1 MKREITRILSG
12 WVLII
17 GSLCTP
23 AYAGQYKNFNV
34 AIYYVNAAQQYNP
47 TQLQQQFDRVWSQ
60 IKFDKIYIEVYR
72 STRFANEDNIE
83 PVKKFFAD
91 KGIKVAGGLTLTWN
105 DSAQFR
111 TYSFVDPAHRAECQ
125 KAVELAARHFDEV
138 ILDDFFFYTEKT
150 DADIAAKGNRSWT
163 QYRLDTMRQV
173 SQDLVLK
180 PARAINPNIKITIK
194 YPNWYEHFQAAGYD
208 LDVQAHTFDA
218 IHTGTETR
226 DPFITDQLLQQYESY
241 LIFRYFDNIRPGG
254 GNHGGWVDTF
264 STTYADR
271 YPEQLID
278 TIFAKAPEITLFNWS
293 DLARAQAVQPGNRQ
307 QWAGMHTSFDFDDMV
322 KSYQGQGAP
331 GWARLAGYSLEQAD
345 TFMGKLGRPIGIKSY
360 KPYQSSGEDFL
371 HNYLGMIGIP
381 IELYPTFPTDAD
393 MVLLTESA
401 KYDPDIVS
409 KMKAQLVAGKNV
421 MITSGLL
428 RALQGKGIEDI
439 CELEYTDHKV
449 AIKDFLNAYG
459 AGNGTSLNSP
469 DVQTA
474 PILFPEIRFNTNDAW
489 TLIRGVVNA
498 KGYPI
503 LLMNRYSKGVFY
515 VLAMPENISD
525 LYTLPPG
532 VLSALRSYVMQTFP
546 VRIEAPPQVCL
557 FAYDNNTFIVQS
569 FMPTETTVNISTS
582 GAGAKLKNLI
592 TDQTVEAQAAPQA
605 RGRGG
610 FARGGAQAA
619 PRTSFQVKV
628 LPHSYLVFGVEK

>member
-1 MKREITRILSG
+1 MQLPRFAL
-12 WVLII
+12 VLT
-17 GSLCTP
+17 LALLTP
-23 AYAGQYKNFNV
+23 CLAHAGQYKNFNV
-34 AIYYVNAAQQYNP
+34 AIYFVNAAQQYNP
-47 TQLQQQFDRVWSQ
+47 TQLQQQYDRVASQ
-60 IKFDKIYIEVYR
+60 IKFDKVYIEVYR

-83 PVKKFFAD
+83 PVKKFFTD

-150 DADIAAKGNRSWT
+150 DADIAAKGNRTWT
-163 QYRLDTMRQV
+163 QYRLDAMRAA

-180 PARAINPNIKITIK
+180 PARAINPNIKMTIK

-254 GNHGGWVDTF
+254 ANHGGWVDTF
-264 STTYADR
+264 NTTYADR
-271 YPEQLID
+271 YPEQLVD
-278 TIFAKAPEITLFNWS
+278 TIFAKAPEITLFNWA
-293 DLARAQAVQPGNRQ
+293 DLARPQAVQAGNRQ
-307 QWAGMHTSFDFDDMV
+307 QWASLKTSFDFDDMV
-322 KSYQGQGAP
+322 KSYQGPGSP

-345 TFMGKLGRPIGIKSY
+345 IFMGKLGKPIGIKSY

-393 MVLLTESA
+393 IVLLTESA

-439 CELEYTDHKV
+439 CELEYTDHKI

-459 AGNGTSLNSP
+459 AGSGTSLNTP
-469 DVQTA
+469 DVQTQ

-503 LLMNRYSKGVFY
+503 LQMNRYSKGIFY
-515 VLAMPENISD
+515 VLTMPENISD
-525 LYTLPPG
+525 LYLLPPS
-532 VLSALRSYVMQTFP
+532 VLSTLKSYLMQTFP

-569 FMPTETTVNISTS
+569 FMPTETTVNISVA
-582 GAGAKLKNLI
+582 GNGAKLKNLVTEQSI
-592 TDQTVEAQAAPQA
+592 DPQAAPQA

-610 FARGGAQAA
+610 FARGGAQTA
-619 PRTSFQVKV
+619 PRTSFQVKI
-628 LPHSYLVFGVEK
+628 LPHSYVVFGVEK

>member
-1 MKREITRILSG
+1 MKLPRPALVLTFAILMS
-12 WVLII
+12 
-17 GSLCTP
+17 SL

-34 AIYYVNAAQQYNP
+34 AIYFVNAAQQYNP
-47 TQLQQQFDRVWSQ
+47 AQLQQQFDRVSSQ
-60 IKFDKIYIEVYR
+60 IKFDKVYIEVYR

-83 PVKKFFAD
+83 PVKKFFTD

-150 DADIAAKGNRSWT
+150 DADIAAKGSRTWT
-163 QYRLDTMRQV
+163 QYRLDAMRQA

-180 PARAINPNIKITIK
+180 PARAINPNIKMTIK

-208 LDVQAHTFDA
+208 LDVQAHMFDA

-271 YPEQLID
+271 YPEQLVD

-293 DLARAQAVQPGNRQ
+293 DLARPQAVQPGNRQ

-322 KSYQGQGAP
+322 KSYQGAGAP
-331 GWARLAGYSLEQAD
+331 GWARLAGYSLEQID
-345 TFMGKLGRPIGIKSY
+345 TFMGKLGKPIGIKSY

-393 MVLLTESA
+393 MLLLTESA
-401 KYDPDIVS
+401 KYDPELVTKI
-409 KMKAQLVAGKNV
+409 KAQLVAGKNV

-428 RALQGKGIEDI
+428 RALQGKGIEEI

-459 AGNGTSLNSP
+459 SGNGTSLNSP
-469 DVQTA
+469 DVQTQ

-503 LLMNRYSKGVFY
+503 LQMNRYSKGIFY
-515 VLAMPENISD
+515 VLTMPENISD
-525 LYTLPPG
+525 LYSLPPG
-532 VLSALRSYVMQTFP
+532 VLSVLKNYLMQTFP
-546 VRIEAPPQVCL
+546 VRIDAPPQVCL

-569 FMPTETTVNISTS
+569 FMPTETAVNISVT
-582 GAGAKLKNLI
+582 GAGAKLKNLV
-592 TDQTVEAQAAPQA
+592 TDQPVEAQAAPQQG

-610 FARGGAQAA
+610 FARGAQVA
-619 PRTSFQVKV
+619 PRTSFAVKV
-628 LPHSYLVFGVEK
+628 LPHSYQVYGVEK

>member
-111 TYSFVDPAHRAECQ
+111 TYSFVDPANRAECQ

-345 TFMGKLGRPIGIKSY
+345 VFMGKLGKPIGIKSY

-381 IELYPTFPTDAD
+381 IELYPTFPADAD

-428 RALQGKGIEDI
+428 HALQGKGIEDI

-525 LYTLPPG
+525 LYTLPPA
-532 VLSALRSYVMQTFP
+532 VLNVLKSYVMQTFP

-569 FMPTETTVNISTS
+569 FMPTETTVNISVS
-582 GAGAKLKNLI
+582 GAGARLKNLI
-592 TDQTVEAQAAPQA
+592 TDQSLDPQAAPQPA

-610 FARGGAQAA
+610 RGGAQAA